1 MSICAPEGSTVEMP
15 CRYTYPATWNSVS
28 ISVERR
34 YWFVKKNKNNQP
46 VDLRSDPEYSGRVK
60 YLFDQNV
67 CTLQIKN
74 LRKTDSAEYKF
85 RFITNHER
93 GRYTGSH
100 AVTLTVT
107 DLQVKVVSS
116 TSDPSHTCVSLRCH
130 SECDPPYSSFVW
142 FNNKQKIHT
151 GIDYKERINPGDEI
165 WCTLEGFEDYRS
177 ASVYAPKS
185 SSVSV
190 SPPGDITEGRSVNL
204 TCVSDANPAATYT
217 WYKKNEN
224 VLKASGPVWTITE
237 IRPEHS
243 GDYYCEAQNI
253 FGSQTSTVSLN
264 IKSDSAAIIKI
275 AAIPV
280 ITVFLVAVLLF
291 AVFCIWR
298 KRRSKQQS
306 DGGQKT
312 DNESQLVEDPDYEN
326 TSAAAQRSPAE
337 QQHVFY
343 ASVRFTKNKAD
354 ALYSSATAAQP
365 RPQRQDE
372 ETMEY
377 STINISRGK
386 HQEAVEDSDLLYSTV
401 TKTHKK

>member
-1 MSICAPEGSTVEMP
+1 MIVTAASGFVVLLSVAVVQTQDDWSVTYRPTSICAPEGSTVEMP

-85 RFITNHER
+85 RFISNH
-93 GRYTGSH
+93 GAVSFTVLH

-116 TSDPSHTCVSLRCH
+116 TSNSSHTYVFLRCH

-142 FNNKQKIHT
+142 FNNGQKIHT
-151 GIDYKERINPGDEI
+151 GTYYYGRINPGDEI

-185 SSVSV
+185 SLVSVRPSGDVIEGRLVTLTCDSDAKPAATYTWYKNQNQLQGAERTYRFSSIKSGDIGSYTCRAQNQFGEKKSAPVFLNVQYAPKSSSVSV
-190 SPPGDITEGRSVNL
+190 SPPGDITEGRSGESGPVSVTQTQQLL
-204 TCVSDANPAATYT
+204 TPGTRR
-217 WYKKNEN
+217 NEN
-224 VLKASGPVWTITE
+224 VSKQHQDPSGPSPE

-253 FGSQTSTVSLN
+253 FGSQ
-264 IKSDSAAIIKI
+264 
-275 AAIPV
+275 P
-280 ITVFLVAVLLF
+280 
-291 AVFCIWR
+291 
-298 KRRSKQQS
+298 
-306 DGGQKT
+306 
-312 DNESQLVEDPDYEN
+312 P
-326 TSAAAQRSPAE
+326 P
-337 QQHVFY
+337 
-343 ASVRFTKNKAD
+343 
-354 ALYSSATAAQP
+354 
-365 RPQRQDE
+365 
-372 ETMEY
+372 
-377 STINISRGK
+377 
-386 HQEAVEDSDLLYSTV
+386 
-401 TKTHKK
+401 